1 MSLVDAMPAGL
12 TLTAAQLAVSTGSL
26 SFATSATSLTVGTA
40 SFAAGATATITVTVL
55 VGAGTGSI
63 TNVVGITTTTADPV
77 TTNNTSTSTISRIDN
92 ADLQVTKT
100 TSISGG
106 TVGATFSYVI
116 TFANAGPSAAA
127 NATLTDAVSSN
138 LTVVSATVSV
148 SVGSVGFATSGNNLN
163 LTTASFAAGATG
175 SITLTVV
182 VSGAG
187 GSITNL
193 VSITSTTPD
202 PVPTNNKNGRAS
214 RRVRM

>member
-1 MSLVDAMPAGL
+1 MCIRD
-12 TLTAAQLAVSTGSL
+12 
-26 SFATSATSLTVGTA
+26 SATSLTVGTA

-127 NATLTDAVSSN
+127 NVTLTDAVSSN
-138 LTVVSATVSV
+138 PVSYTHLRTHETVLDLVCRLLLEKK
-148 SVGSVGFATSGNNLN
+148 N
-163 LTTASFAAGATG
+163 TTLQMMRWND
-175 SITLTVV
+175 IVV
-182 VSGAG
+182 F
-187 GSITNL
+187 I
-193 VSITSTTPD
+193 
-202 PVPTNNKNGRAS
+202 
-214 RRVRM
+214 